1 MNININD
8 LYFSQNINRVGPVKE
23 TKQME
28 NRTDNP
34 FGKSFAEM
42 IVEAQLER
50 ERDSCIQDQK
60 KDSEEKN
67 ESENKKIVDPI
78 SLSYSQMML
87 NSLLISSSKKDEDKN
102 RK

>member
-1 MNININD
+1 MNISN
-8 LYFSQNINRVGPVKE
+8 LYFNQFNRVGPVKE
-23 TKQME
+23 IKRTE

-34 FGKSFAEM
+34 SGKSFAEM

-50 ERDSCIQDQK
+50 ERNNHLRDQK
-60 KDSEEKN
+60 KDSEEKL
-67 ESENKKIVDPI
+67 ESENNKIVDPI

-87 NSLLISSSKKDEDKN
+87 NSLIVSSKKNEDKK

>member
-1 MNININD
+1 MNINN

-23 TKQME
+23 IKQTE

-34 FGKSFAEM
+34 SGKSFAEM

-50 ERDSCIQDQK
+50 KRNSRVQDQK
-60 KDSEEKN
+60 KDSEEKP
-67 ESENKKIVDPI
+67 ESENKRVVDPI
-78 SLSYSQMML
+78 SLSYSQMVL
-87 NSLLISSSKKDEDKN
+87 NSLVASSKKDEDKK

>member
-1 MNININD
+1 MNIND
-8 LYFSQNINRVGPVKE
+8 LYFDQFNRVGPVKE

-34 FGKSFAEM
+34 SGKSFAEM

-50 ERDSCIQDQK
+50 ERNSRVQDQK

-67 ESENKKIVDPI
+67 ESENKKIVDPV
-78 SLSYSQMML
+78 SFSYNQMVL
-87 NSLLISSSKKDEDKN
+87 NSLIVSSKKDEDKK

>member
-1 MNININD
+1 MNTLSH
-8 LYFSQNINRVGPVKE
+8 LYFGQINRVGPVKE

-34 FGKSFAEM
+34 SGKSFAEM

-50 ERDSCIQDQK
+50 ERNSRVQDQK
-60 KDSEEKN
+60 KDSEEKP
-67 ESENKKIVDPI
+67 ESENKRVVDPI
-78 SLSYSQMML
+78 SLSYSQMVL
-87 NSLLISSSKKDEDKN
+87 NSLVASSKKDEDKK

>member
-1 MNININD
+1 MNIND

-23 TKQME
+23 IKRTE

-34 FGKSFAEM
+34 SGKSFAEM

-50 ERDSCIQDQK
+50 ERNSCVQDQK
-60 KDSEEKN
+60 KDSEEKP

-78 SLSYSQMML
+78 LLSYNQMVL
-87 NSLLISSSKKDEDKN
+87 NSLIVSSKKDEDKK

>member
-1 MNININD
+1 MNTLSH
-8 LYFSQNINRVGPVKE
+8 LYFGQINRVGPVKE

-34 FGKSFAEM
+34 SGKSFAEM

-50 ERDSCIQDQK
+50 ERNSRVQDQK
-60 KDSEEKN
+60 KDSEEKP
-67 ESENKKIVDPI
+67 ESENKRIVDPI
-78 SLSYSQMML
+78 SLSYSQMVL
-87 NSLLISSSKKDEDKN
+87 NSLIASSKKDEDKK

>member
-1 MNININD
+1 MNISN
-8 LYFSQNINRVGPVKE
+8 LYFDQFNRVGPVKE

-34 FGKSFAEM
+34 SGKTFAEM

-50 ERDSCIQDQK
+50 ERNSRVQTQIK
-60 KDSEEKN
+60 EPEEKS
-67 ESENKKIVDPI
+67 ESENKRVVDPI
-78 SLSYSQMML
+78 SLSYNQMML
-87 NSLLISSSKKDEDKN
+87 SSIISSSKKDEDKK

>member
-1 MNININD
+1 MNIND
-8 LYFSQNINRVGPVKE
+8 LYFSQINRVGPIKE
-23 TKQME
+23 TNRLE

-34 FGKSFAEM
+34 TDKTFAEM

-50 ERDSCIQDQK
+50 ERNSSVQDQK

-67 ESENKKIVDPI
+67 ESENKKIVDPV
-78 SLSYSQMML
+78 SFSYSQIML
-87 NSLLISSSKKDEDKN
+87 NSIIASSKKDEDKK

>member
-1 MNININD
+1 MNTLSH
-8 LYFSQNINRVGPVKE
+8 LYFGQINRVGPVKE

-34 FGKSFAEM
+34 SGKSFAEM

-50 ERDSCIQDQK
+50 ERNSRVQDQK
-60 KDSEEKN
+60 KDSEEKP
-67 ESENKKIVDPI
+67 ESENKRVVDPI
-78 SLSYSQMML
+78 SLSYNQMIL
-87 NSLLISSSKKDEDKN
+87 NSLVASSKKDEDKK

>member
-1 MNININD
+1 MNIN
-8 LYFSQNINRVGPVKE
+8 LYFDQFNRVEPVKE

-28 NRTDNP
+28 NHIDNP
-34 FGKSFAEM
+34 SGKSFAEM

-50 ERDSCIQDQK
+50 ERNNNNFQNQ
-60 KDSEEKN
+60 KDSEEKS
-67 ESENKKIVDPI
+67 ESENNKMIVDHI

-87 NSLLISSSKKDEDKN
+87 NSLIVSSKKDEDKK

>member
-1 MNININD
+1 MNALSS
-8 LYFSQNINRVGPVKE
+8 LYFGQINRVGPIKE

-34 FGKSFAEM
+34 SGKSFAEM

-50 ERDSCIQDQK
+50 ERNNNNLQNQ
-60 KDSEEKN
+60 KDSEEKS

-87 NSLLISSSKKDEDKN
+87 NSLVSSKKDEDKK

>member
-1 MNININD
+1 MNIND

-23 TKQME
+23 IKQTE

-34 FGKSFAEM
+34 SVKTFAEM
-42 IVEAQLER
+42 IVEAQLEH
-50 ERDSCIQDQK
+50 ERNSSLQDQK
-60 KDSEEKN
+60 KDSEEKSEN
-67 ESENKKIVDPI
+67 ENKKIVDPI
-78 SLSYSQMML
+78 SFSYNQMML